1 MADEPIPEPRWRA
14 AIASADRWLTDGVG
28 RLGLGREEFW
38 AIVRSF
44 AIAGAAGLVFTLL
57 RLPLPWMLGP
67 LTASVIF
74 ATLGKPLARPKFLL
88 LPMRAIIGTAI
99 GATFTPAL
107 WERAGGVLTSLA
119 LTIPFTAFISVA
131 GAAFLVHFAK
141 FDRPTAFFSAAP
153 GGLADMSIMAADAG
167 ASLRHV
173 ALVQAARILTILFF
187 IPFWLQYVQ
196 HQPIGGAAPA
206 TLHFSELLVVDALAI
221 GLIAWAGWQIA
232 TRMGLIAASMIGP
245 LLLSGILHGFG
256 FTTVKVPSEILIL
269 AQITIGIVIGGN
281 FVGVTLREF
290 VSILSWG
297 FAFAVLL
304 VVVSAAI
311 SYAVAGLTGID
322 ATTMLLAYAPGGQN
336 EMAILAL
343 VLHLDVAIIALHQL
357 IRVVLVILGAQFV
370 LKANKS
376 WRASGPET

>member
-1 MADEPIPEPRWRA
+1 MADEPVPEPRWRA

-28 RLGLGREEFW
+28 RLGLGREDFW

-44 AIAGAAGLVFTLL
+44 AIAAAAGMVFTLL

-74 ATLGKPLARPKFLL
+74 ATLGQPLARPKFLL

-107 WERAGGVLTSLA
+107 WDSAGGVLTSLA
-119 LTIPFTAFISVA
+119 LTLPFTAVISFA
-131 GAAFLVHFAK
+131 GAWFLVRFAK

-173 ALVQAARILTILFF
+173 ALVQAARILTILFL

-196 HQPIGGAAPA
+196 HQPLGGAAPA
-206 TLHFSELLVVDALAI
+206 TLRFSELLVVDAVII

-256 FTTVKVPSEILIL
+256 FTTVKVPSEVLIL

-281 FVGVTLREF
+281 FLGVTLREF

-304 VVVSAAI
+304 VAVSAVI

-357 IRVVLVILGAQFV
+357 IRVVLVILGAQIV

-376 WRASGPET
+376 WRATRADD